1 MAAAE
6 QEGRPGATEAP
17 GFRLWREGP
26 HSQAGTGPRWVTVTM
41 PASQSRARARDRN
54 NVLNR
59 AEFLSLNQ
67 PPKGAPEPRSSG
79 RKASGPSAQPSCP
92 GDGARERRQSQQLPE
107 EDCMQLNPSFKGI
120 AFNSLLAIDICM
132 SKRLGVCAGRA
143 ASWASA
149 RSMVKLIGIT
159 GHGIPWIG
167 GTILCLV
174 KSSTL
179 AGQEVLMNLLLALL
193 LDIMTVAGVQKLI
206 KRRGPFET
214 SPGLLDYLTMD
225 VYAFP
230 AGHASRAAMVS
241 KFFLSHLVLAV
252 PLRVLL
258 VLWALC
264 VGLSRVMI
272 GRHHITDVLSG
283 FVIGYFQ
290 FRLVELVWMS
300 SNTCQMLISAW

>member
-1 MAAAE
+1 MHVGEGQRERETQNRKQTPGSELSTQSPTQGPNSRTVRSRPEPKSDAQPTE
-6 QEGRPGATEAP
+6 PPGRPKRGHAAQPGEQAKRGLSSWQNLGLQSRLDLGANPSPAVGTRTRDFASLSLIFLIRNAP
-17 GFRLWREGP
+17 GGSAWLERRKQGRAGVLRCEG
-26 HSQAGTGPRWVTVTM
+26 TLTVPRG
-41 PASQSRARARDRN
+41 
-54 NVLNR
+54 
-59 AEFLSLNQ
+59 LSLS
-67 PPKGAPEPRSSG
+67 P
-79 RKASGPSAQPSCP
+79 
-92 GDGARERRQSQQLPE
+92 
-107 EDCMQLNPSFKGI
+107 
-120 AFNSLLAIDICM
+120 
-132 SKRLGVCAGRA
+132 
-143 ASWASA
+143 
-149 RSMVKLIGIT
+149 T
-159 GHGIPWIG
+159 
-167 GTILCLV
+167 
-174 KSSTL
+174 
-179 AGQEVLMNLLLALL
+179 ALL

-214 SPGLLDYLTMD
+214 NPSLLDYLTMD

-258 VLWALC
+258 VLWAFC

-272 GRHHITDVLSG
+272 GRHHITDVISG

>member
-1 MAAAE
+1 
-6 QEGRPGATEAP
+6 
-17 GFRLWREGP
+17 
-26 HSQAGTGPRWVTVTM
+26 M
-41 PASQSRARARDRN
+41 PASQGRARARGHAP
-54 NVLNR
+54 LR
-59 AEFLSLNQ
+59 AEFLSLSQ
-67 PPKGAPEPRSSG
+67 PPGAGAAGG
-79 RKASGPSAQPSCP
+79 RRAAGPAPTPPAP
-92 GDGARERRQSQQLPE
+92 GDAARERRQSQPLPE

-120 AFNSLLAIDICM
+120 AFSSLLAIDICL

-143 ASWASA
+143 ASWAGA
-149 RSMVKLIGIT
+149 RSVVKLIGVT
-159 GHGIPWIG
+159 GHGVPWIG

-214 SPGLLDYLTMD
+214 SPSLLDHLTMD

-230 AGHASRAAMVS
+230 AGHASRAAMLS

-258 VLWALC
+258 VLWAFC

-283 FVIGYFQ
+283 FLIGYFQ

>member
-1 MAAAE
+1 MLGKRVMG
-6 QEGRPGATEAP
+6 Q
-17 GFRLWREGP
+17 GFGKRAVGK
-26 HSQAGTGPRWVTVTM
+26 AGLPRKG
-41 PASQSRARARDRN
+41 RARAGWASQERAFRYSTGKGPGVETRRGGSAWLERRKQGRAG
-54 NVLNR
+54 VLR
-59 AEFLSLNQ
+59 CEGTLTVPRGLSLS
-67 PPKGAPEPRSSG
+67 P
-79 RKASGPSAQPSCP
+79 
-92 GDGARERRQSQQLPE
+92 
-107 EDCMQLNPSFKGI
+107 
-120 AFNSLLAIDICM
+120 
-132 SKRLGVCAGRA
+132 
-143 ASWASA
+143 
-149 RSMVKLIGIT
+149 T
-159 GHGIPWIG
+159 
-167 GTILCLV
+167 
-174 KSSTL
+174 
-179 AGQEVLMNLLLALL
+179 ALL

-214 SPGLLDYLTMD
+214 NPSLLDYLTMD

-258 VLWALC
+258 VLWAFC

-272 GRHHITDVLSG
+272 GRHHITDVISG

>member
-1 MAAAE
+1 
-6 QEGRPGATEAP
+6 
-17 GFRLWREGP
+17 
-26 HSQAGTGPRWVTVTM
+26 M
-41 PASQSRARARDRN
+41 PVSQSRARARDRN

-67 PPKGAPEPRSSG
+67 PPKGTQEPRSS
-79 RKASGPSAQPSCP
+79 
-92 GDGARERRQSQQLPE
+92 
-107 EDCMQLNPSFKGI
+107 
-120 AFNSLLAIDICM
+120 
-132 SKRLGVCAGRA
+132 
-143 ASWASA
+143 
-149 RSMVKLIGIT
+149 
-159 GHGIPWIG
+159 
-167 GTILCLV
+167 
-174 KSSTL
+174 
-179 AGQEVLMNLLLALL
+179 ALL

-206 KRRGPFET
+206 KRRGPYET

-225 VYAFP
+225 IYAFP

-258 VLWALC
+258 VLWAFC

-272 GRHHITDVLSG
+272 GRHHITDVISG
-283 FVIGYFQ
+283 FIIGYFQ

>member
-1 MAAAE
+1 M
-6 QEGRPGATEAP
+6 
-17 GFRLWREGP
+17 
-26 HSQAGTGPRWVTVTM
+26 
-41 PASQSRARARDRN
+41 
-54 NVLNR
+54 
-59 AEFLSLNQ
+59 
-67 PPKGAPEPRSSG
+67 
-79 RKASGPSAQPSCP
+79 
-92 GDGARERRQSQQLPE
+92 
-107 EDCMQLNPSFKGI
+107 
-120 AFNSLLAIDICM
+120 
-132 SKRLGVCAGRA
+132 GRA
-143 ASWASA
+143 GKWE
-149 RSMVKLIGIT
+149 
-159 GHGIPWIG
+159 
-167 GTILCLV
+167 
-174 KSSTL
+174 
-179 AGQEVLMNLLLALL
+179 EVLASLTPWPVSPVPPPALL

-214 SPGLLDYLTMD
+214 SPSLLDHLTMD

-258 VLWALC
+258 VLWAFC

-283 FVIGYFQ
+283 FLIGYFQ